1 MEVCRK
7 RTHVRIRSKIVI
19 PPLMSTSYEQDYRRS
34 LEQPELFWSEQA
46 KAIEW
51 FSRPEKIMEKDAN
64 GVVRWFGGGKLN
76 TAWLALD
83 RHVEAGRGDQIAL
96 IYDSPVTNTITRIT
110 YRDLTERVAKVAGG
124 LLALDVVQGD
134 RVIIYMPMVPEAVI
148 AMLAC
153 ARIGAVHSVVFG
165 GFAARELA
173 MRIDDASPRVILSA
187 SCGIEFQSVIA
198 YKPLLDEAIR
208 IAKHKPEACV
218 VLQREM
224 LEAPLIAARNHDCA

>member
-51 FSRPEKIMEKDAN
+51 FARPEKIMEKDAN

-96 IYDSPVTNTITRIT
+96 IYDSPVTIQSQPSRIQ
-110 YRDLTERVAKVAGG
+110 
-124 LLALDVVQGD
+124 LAA
-134 RVIIYMPMVPEAVI
+134 PEPSNDPV
-148 AMLAC
+148 
-153 ARIGAVHSVVFG
+153 RILFHDFFG
-165 GFAARELA
+165 PG
-173 MRIDDASPRVILSA
+173 
-187 SCGIEFQSVIA
+187 
-198 YKPLLDEAIR
+198 KPLNCLR
-208 IAKHKPEACV
+208 LFRPK
-218 VLQREM
+218 
-224 LEAPLIAARNHDCA
+224 